1 MLLFLVLCV
10 ILLEFHRG
18 AQLNQGSFIFNYSL
32 HQGNRIDTGSLD
44 GLHKCFTQRYNRSYN
59 GIPKDLSMG
68 KISLRSSSIV
78 PKLQDTKP
86 ESEFNM
92 LIPMLRSSSP
102 SNSDLE
108 DMQ

>member
-1 MLLFLVLCV
+1 M

-32 HQGNRIDTGSLD
+32 HQGNRIDIGSLD
-44 GLHKCFTQRYNRSYN
+44 CLQKCFTQRYNRSYN
-59 GIPKDLSMG
+59 GILKDLSMG

-78 PKLQDTKP
+78 PKLQDTKEFP
-86 ESEFNM
+86 ASEFSM
-92 LIPMLRSSSP
+92 LIPMLHSSSP